1 MSKRPDV
8 GRQALA
14 GTAGQLRDAW
24 SLFGEEVGGRCIMRC
39 PPRHARHQ
47 SQDRL
52 LDLCS
57 RATGVELPS

>member
-24 SLFGEEVGGRCIMRC
+24 SLFGEEVGGSCISMESC
-39 PPRHARHQ
+39 AAVC
-47 SQDRL
+47 L
-52 LDLCS
+52 
-57 RATGVELPS
+57 